1 MLFVIIP
8 AVCLV
13 VSIVLYVLNEEY
25 WYNDSLEFSMLFTS
39 VMSGLILLI
48 AGGVLFTV
56 HLTAD
61 ADVAKNQIAH
71 DTIVYQIENEVF
83 NNDNDI
89 GKTELIEKVVTW
101 NSWVEQ
107 NRVYNDSIWFNW
119 FIPDKFLQFDTIDYS
134 SIT

>member
-13 VSIVLYVLNEEY
+13 VGIVLYVLNEEY

-56 HLTAD
+56 QITAD

-89 GKTELIEKVVTW
+89 GKTELIEKVVAW

>member
-1 MLFVIIP
+1 MLFIIIP
-8 AVCLV
+8 AICLV
-13 VSIVLYVLNEEY
+13 VSIVLFVLNEEY
-25 WYNDSLEFSMLFTS
+25 WYNDTLEFSMLFTS
-39 VMSGLILLI
+39 VIGGLILLI

-61 ADVAKNQIAH
+61 ATVAKNQIVH

-89 GKTELIEKVVTW
+89 GKTELIEEVVAW